1 MNNMDMIFGKR
12 MHEEQMSDYDI
23 VIDEA
28 ADKVIDT
35 LNADTDA
42 NATDDISAIYEDV
55 YTAAS
60 DLICTA
66 PEFAKFWDPDFAGDA
81 NAVAQDVA
89 QRVGQKIGIDFEN
102 M

>member
-12 MHEEQMSDYDI
+12 MHEGQMSDYDI
-23 VIDEA
+23 AIDKA

-35 LNADTDA
+35 LNADIDA
-42 NATDDISAIYEDV
+42 NPTDDISAIYEDV

-60 DLICTA
+60 DLICTDS
-66 PEFAKFWDPDFAGDA
+66 EFAKFFDPDFAGDA

-89 QRVGQKIGIDFEN
+89 YRVGQKVGIDFDN